1 MLDQIGEGSSD
12 ISGSVES
19 APEEES
25 FDEVIHDEKSLKD
38 YLTLQ
43 KDRMRQM
50 EENGV
55 QLEFKRP
62 LLRACVNKLPKVG

>member
-19 APEEES
+19 LPEEES
-25 FDEVIHDEKSLKD
+25 YDEVIHDEKSLKD

-43 KDRMRQM
+43 KERM
-50 EENGV
+50 
-55 QLEFKRP
+55 K
-62 LLRACVNKLPKVG
+62 